1 MGIGLGGISD
11 EVLLKRVSAISN
23 QAVVAAVA
31 QEIAEARVL
40 GDDAAVAGIDGRST
54 CRMHDLSEFIKTLPQ
69 CFTRWFNRTHQRSG
83 TLWEQRYQS
92 VIIGLGCHLP

>member
-1 MGIGLGGISD
+1 MGGISD

-40 GDDAAVAGIDGRST
+40 GADAAVAGIDGRST
-54 CRMHDLSEFIKTLPQ
+54 YRMHDLSEFIKTLPQ